1 MVVFLCSA
9 CTSGSQSHAD
19 TISQADTIKESRKLF
34 GIKVDSLEIV
44 SASIQNNENLGE
56 ILGRYNV
63 SAQKIAQLAS
73 LPKDLFNVRALK
85 ANKPYT
91 ILHQK
96 DSLKSAKSFI
106 YQPNAIDYVILH
118 LDDSVSVE
126 AGQNPVD
133 TIRNTISGIIETSL
147 YNSMMDAGASPQL
160 VNELADVYAWE
171 VDFFGLQTG
180 DSYKII
186 YDSYEVNG
194 EFAGLGSIQAGIF
207 NHMGEDHY
215 AFMYDQGEGREYF
228 DEKGNSLRKT
238 FLKTPL
244 KFTRISS
251 RFSYSRLHPVLKI
264 RRPHLGVDYAAPR
277 GTPVRAVGS
286 GKVTKANYSGGAG
299 HMVKIKHNSNYVS
312 GYLHLSGYGKGIKV
326 GTTVEQGQIIGYV
339 GSTGLSTG
347 PHLDFRFWKNGRAVN
362 PLSIDPPSASP
373 IKEELL
379 PMFGEHT
386 AYWTEQLSFIKLPEL
401 EKDMLAT
408 TEENA
413 EENPIHD

>member
-1 MVVFLCSA
+1 MKTSLRILIPVVLIGLVVLFFQNYQSNQRYA
-9 CTSGSQSHAD
+9 STSITPSD
-19 TISQADTIKESRKLF
+19 TVKEIPRLF
-34 GIKVDSLEIV
+34 GMNIDSLEIV

-56 ILGRYNV
+56 ILSKYNV

-73 LPKDLFNVRALK
+73 LPKEIFNVRALK
-85 ANKPYT
+85 VNKPYT
-91 ILHQK
+91 ILHEK
-96 DSLKSAKSFI
+96 DSLKSAKSFV

-126 AGQNPVD
+126 EGHHPVD

-147 YNSMMDAGASPQL
+147 YNSMMDAGANPQL

-180 DSYKII
+180 DSYKLI
-186 YDSYEVNG
+186 YDTYEVNG
-194 EFAGLGSIQAGIF
+194 EFAGLGNIQAGIF

-228 DEKGNSLRKT
+228 DEVGNSLRKT

-286 GKVTKANYSGGAG
+286 GRVTKAAYSGGAG
-299 HMVKIKHNSNYVS
+299 HMVKIQHNSNYIS
-312 GYLHLSGYGKGIKV
+312 GYLHLSGYGKGIKKGASV
-326 GTTVEQGQIIGYV
+326 QQGQVIGYV

-347 PHLDFRFWKNGRAVN
+347 P
-362 PLSIDPPSASP
+362 
-373 IKEELL
+373 
-379 PMFGEHT
+379 
-386 AYWTEQLSFIKLPEL
+386 
-401 EKDMLAT
+401 
-408 TEENA
+408 
-413 EENPIHD
+413 

>member
-1 MVVFLCSA
+1 MVVCLCSS
-9 CTSGSQSHAD
+9 CTSGGQSNTD

-34 GIKVDSLEIV
+34 GMKVDSLEIV
-44 SASIQNNENLGE
+44 SASIQTNENLGE

-73 LPKDLFNVRALK
+73 LPKDIFNVRALK

-91 ILHQK
+91 ILHEK

-133 TIRNTISGIIETSL
+133 TLRNTISGVIETSL

-194 EFAGLGSIQAGIF
+194 EFAGLGNIQAGIF
-207 NHMGEDHY
+207 NHMGEDYY

-286 GKVTKANYSGGAG
+286 GKVIKANYSGGAG

-312 GYLHLSGYGKGIKV
+312 GYLHLSRYGKGIKV

-362 PLSIDPPSASP
+362 PLSIDPPSANP

-379 PMFGEHT
+379 PVFGEHT
-386 AYWTEQLSFIKLPEL
+386 AYWTDQLSLIKLPEI

-408 TEENA
+408 TEENP
-413 EENPIHD
+413 EENSAHD